1 MSTPAQAADGGS
13 LTVTLFRVLLA
24 VLGAFMVAASRVSG
38 RFRRQVTRD
47 LVVEVSS
54 DDGACQAYL
63 FTART
68 RTMRLART
76 APRAPD
82 CAIRFDTAAHGLRS
96 LLSRRAIGRVVEG
109 MNGGATRIDGAAP
122 LAVWFHGLSR
132 VVFPIGRSRLP
143 RRPIPVPDRFIE
155 RPTADWA
162 RRIVREPAIDVLP
175 REQVHAWRARAKTL
189 QVRAPGGEPLPRG

>member
-1 MSTPAQAADGGS
+1 MA
-13 LTVTLFRVLLA
+13 LFRVLLA
-24 VLGAFMVAASRVSG
+24 ALGALMVAASHLSG

-47 LVVEVSS
+47 LVVEISS
-54 DDGACQAYL
+54 DDGARQAYV

-76 APRAPD
+76 APGTPD

-109 MNGGATRIDGAAP
+109 MNRGVTRVDGSAP

-143 RRPIPVPDRFIE
+143 RRPIPVPDRSVE

-162 RRIVREPAIDVLP
+162 QRIVREPAVDVLP
-175 REQVHAWRARAKTL
+175 KEQADAWRARAKTL
-189 QVRAPGGEPLPRG
+189 QIRAPGGEPLPRG